1 MNNDIT
7 YKIRP
12 AGRHILT
19 IGRDLIQD
27 NYAAVVELVKN
38 AYDADS
44 PHVDVE
50 FKKFPNL
57 SEYSISI
64 VISDHGHGMSR
75 DDIINKWL
83 VPSTEDKIKRG
94 KSPSGRI
101 LQGSKGVGRY
111 AASILGNNLLLE
123 TVTNKGEKT
132 TVYAIWDEFKKAQY
146 LDDVDVL
153 IDTVEVSEP
162 SGTVLTINGKENFL
176 KEWDKK
182 RFEKLRFELKKL
194 TSPMSSIFNNEGS
207 NDNFRINLKVEG
219 FSDSEDVKKT
229 IEDVEETIEP
239 FPIYELFD
247 YKISG
252 TIDANGDGVL
262 TYSNQRLRNSREEEI
277 PFNIKQKETGCG
289 KLDID
294 IRVYDRETEAISALS
309 KRGLERHFESPFGK
323 LTARQLLNYYNGIG
337 VYRNGFRIR
346 PLGDAG
352 FDWLKLNARRV
363 NNPSLRISDNQVI
376 GYVQIQ
382 SEDKSG
388 LIEKSARD
396 GLKENTAF
404 NRLQNVVKQIIS
416 QLEIRRFKYRKSAG
430 LGRPII
436 KVNESLQGLFSS
448 EGLIENVKKHLQKD
462 EVNKKTVE
470 KTIEFINQDVQEKN
484 KIVDEIQT
492 IVAIY
497 QVDATLGKI
506 VGVILHEGSK
516 PLSYFS
522 NQLPNLNYW
531 FESYQKTSDPIAF
544 ENIIRIVSGMVQ
556 NADVFVKLFRRLD
569 PLAARRSTVRKPLP
583 LKKTIQGVCSI
594 FEKEIESNNI
604 SVEIRG
610 PDDLKYSARVQD
622 IYSIFVNLIDNSI
635 YWIREDNAEVRKIT
649 IEFKMDGS
657 TLRYIDY
664 YDTGPGIAPEDIESE
679 VIFVPGFTNKPN
691 GTGLG
696 LSIAG
701 EAAARNSLRL
711 EVYEADDGANFRLQP
726 EKDSEK

>member
-1 MNNDIT
+1 MNSDTT

-12 AGRHILT
+12 AGRHLLT

-27 NYAAVVELVKN
+27 NYAAVIELVKN

-44 PHVDVE
+44 PHVNIE
-50 FKKFPNL
+50 FKKNPNI
-57 SEYSISI
+57 SEYSII
-64 VISDHGHGMSR
+64 ISDHGHGMSR

-94 KSPSGRI
+94 ESPSGRI

-111 AASILGNNLLLE
+111 AASILGNNLHLE

-132 TVYAIWDEFKKAQY
+132 IVYVEWDKFEVAQY
-146 LDDVDVL
+146 LDDVE
-153 IDTVEVSEP
+153 IPIKTVEVSEP
-162 SGTVLTINGKENFL
+162 SGTVLTINGNDEYF
-176 KEWDKK
+176 EDWDKK

-219 FSDSEDVKKT
+219 FSDPK
-229 IEDVEETIEP
+229 DVEETIEP

-262 TYSNQRLRNSREEEI
+262 TYSNQRLRNSREKEI

-294 IRVYDRETEAISALS
+294 IRVYDREAEAISALS

-346 PLGDAG
+346 PLGDVG

-363 NNPSLRISDNQVI
+363 NNPSLRIGNNQVI

-404 NRLQNVVKQIIS
+404 NRLQDVAKQVIS
-416 QLEIRRFKYRKSAG
+416 ELEIRRFKYRKSAG
-430 LGRPII
+430 LSRTTI
-436 KVNESLQGLFSS
+436 KVDESLQGLFSS
-448 EGLIENVKKHLQKD
+448 EELIENVKTHLEEDK
-462 EVNKKTVE
+462 VNKKTRD
-470 KTIEFINQDVQEKN
+470 KTLEFINQYIQEKN

-506 VGVILHEGSK
+506 VSIILHEGRK
-516 PLSYFS
+516 PLSYLNS
-522 NQLPNLNYW
+522 QIPNLKYW
-531 FESYQKTSDPIAF
+531 FESFQKTSNPIAF
-544 ENIIRIVSGMVQ
+544 ENIIRIASGMVQ
-556 NADVFVKLFRRLD
+556 SADIFVKLFKRLD
-569 PLAARRSTVRKPLP
+569 PLAARRGTVRKPLS

-594 FEKEIESNNI
+594 FEKEIESDNI
-604 SVEIRG
+604 SIEIRV

-622 IYSIFVNLIDNSI
+622 IYSIFINLIDNSI
-635 YWIREDNAEVRKIT
+635 YWIREDNAEVRKI
-649 IEFKMDGS
+649 IIDFKMNGS

-664 YDTGPGIAPEDIESE
+664 YDTGPGIDPEEIESE
-679 VIFVPGFTNKPN
+679 VIFVPGFTNKPD

-701 EAAARNSLRL
+701 EAAARNSLKL
-711 EVYEADDGANFRLQP
+711 EVHEADDGAHFRLQP

>member
-1 MNNDIT
+1 MNTDT
-7 YKIRP
+7 THRIRP
-12 AGRHILT
+12 AGRHLLT

-27 NYAAVVELVKN
+27 NYAAVIELVKN

-44 PHVDVE
+44 PDVNIE
-50 FKKFPNL
+50 FKKNPNI
-57 SEYSISI
+57 SEYSII
-64 VISDHGHGMSR
+64 ISDHGHGMSR

-83 VPSTEDKIKRG
+83 VPSTEDKIKRR
-94 KSPSGRI
+94 KSPAGRI

-111 AASILGNNLLLE
+111 AASILGNNLHLK
-123 TVTNKGEKT
+123 TVTDKGQKT
-132 TVYAIWDEFKKAQY
+132 TVDVEWDKFEVAQY
-146 LDDVDVL
+146 LDDVE
-153 IDTVEVSEP
+153 IPIKTAEVSEP
-162 SGTVLTINGKENFL
+162 SGTVLTINGNDEYL
-176 KEWDKK
+176 KEWDKE
-182 RFEKLRFELKKL
+182 RFGKLRFELKKL

-207 NDNFRINLKVEG
+207 NDSFRINLKVEG
-219 FSDSEDVKKT
+219 FSDPENVEKT

-277 PFNIKQKETGCG
+277 PFNNREEKTGCG

-309 KRGLERHFESPFGK
+309 KRGLERHFDSPFGK

-404 NRLQNVVKQIIS
+404 NRLQDVAKQVIS
-416 QLEIRRFKYRKSAG
+416 ELENRRFKYRKSAG

-462 EVNKKTVE
+462 EVKKKTVE

-506 VGVILHEGSK
+506 VSIILHEGRK
-516 PLSYFS
+516 PLGYLNS
-522 NQLPNLNYW
+522 QIPNLKYW
-531 FESYQKTSDPIAF
+531 FESFQETSNPIAF
-544 ENIIRIVSGMVQ
+544 ENIIRIASEMVQ
-556 NADVFVKLFRRLD
+556 SADIFVKLFKRLD

-622 IYSIFVNLIDNSI
+622 IYSIFINLIDNSI
-635 YWIREDNAEVRKIT
+635 YWIREDNAEVRKII
-649 IEFKMDGS
+649 IEFKIDGS

-664 YDTGPGIAPEDIESE
+664 YDTGPGIDPEEIESE
-679 VIFVPGFTNKPN
+679 VIFVPGFTNKSD

-711 EVYEADDGANFRLQP
+711 EVHKADNGAHFRLQP

>member
-1 MNNDIT
+1 MNNDTT

-12 AGRHILT
+12 AGRHLLT

-27 NYAAVVELVKN
+27 NYAAVIELVKN

-44 PHVDVE
+44 PHVDIE
-50 FKKFPNL
+50 FKKLPSL

-83 VPSTEDKIKRG
+83 VPSTEDKVKRG

-123 TVTNKGEKT
+123 TVTNKGKKT
-132 TVYAIWDEFKKAQY
+132 IVYVIWDEFKKAQY

-162 SGTVLTINGKENFL
+162 SGTVLTINGKDNFL
-176 KEWDKK
+176 KEWNKK

-194 TSPMSSIFNNEGS
+194 TSPMSSIFNNEGG

-219 FSDSEDVKKT
+219 FSDP
-229 IEDVEETIEP
+229 EDVEETIEP

-252 TIDANGDGVL
+252 TIDADGNGVL
-262 TYSNQRLRNSREEEI
+262 AYSNQRKRNSREEEI
-277 PFNIKQKETGCG
+277 PFNNREEKTGCG

-294 IRVYDRETEAISALS
+294 IRVYDRETEAINALS
-309 KRGLERHFESPFGK
+309 KRGLEEYVDSPFGR

-363 NNPSLRISDNQVI
+363 NNPTLRIGSNQVI

-382 SEDKSG
+382 SENESD

-396 GLKENTAF
+396 GLKENVAF
-404 NRLQNVVKQIIS
+404 NRLQDVTKRVIS
-416 QLEIRRFKYRKSAG
+416 ELEIRRFKYRRNTGQS
-430 LGRPII
+430 RSPV
-436 KVNESLQGLFSS
+436 KVEESLQGLFSS
-448 EGLIENVKKHLQKD
+448 EELIENVKKHLQKD
-462 EVNKKTVE
+462 EVNEKTVE

-506 VGVILHEGSK
+506 VSIILHEGRK
-516 PLSYFS
+516 PLSYLNS
-522 NQLPNLNYW
+522 QIPNLEYW
-531 FESYQKTSDPIAF
+531 FESFQKTSDPVAF
-544 ENIIRIVSGMVQ
+544 ENIIRIASGMVQ
-556 NADVFVKLFRRLD
+556 NADIFVKLFKRLD
-569 PLAARRSTVRKPLP
+569 PLTARRSTVRKLLP
-583 LKKTIQGVCSI
+583 LKKTIEGVCSI
-594 FEKEIESNNI
+594 FEEEMESNNI

-610 PDDLKYSARVQD
+610 ADDLKYSARIQD
-622 IYSIFVNLIDNSI
+622 IYSIFANLIDNSI
-635 YWIREDNAEVRKIT
+635 YWIRENKTEIRKII
-649 IEFKMDGS
+649 IELKMDGS

-664 YDTGPGIAPEDIESE
+664 YDTGPGIDPEEIKSE
-679 VIFVPGFTNKPN
+679 VIFIPGFTNKPD

-701 EAAARNSLRL
+701 EAAARNGFRL
-711 EVYEADDGANFRLQP
+711 EVYEADDGAHFRLQP
-726 EKDSEK
+726 EKESEK

>member
-12 AGRHILT
+12 AGRHLLT

-27 NYAAVVELVKN
+27 NYAAVIELVKN

-44 PHVDVE
+44 PHVDIE
-50 FKKFPNL
+50 FKKLPSL

-162 SGTVLTINGKENFL
+162 SGTVLTINGKDEYL

-194 TSPMSSIFNNEGS
+194 TSPMSSIFNNEGN

-219 FSDSEDVKKT
+219 FSDP
-229 IEDVEETIEP
+229 EDVEETIEP

-252 TIDANGDGVL
+252 TIDANGNGVL
-262 TYSNQRLRNSREEEI
+262 AYSNQRKRNSREEEI
-277 PFNIKQKETGCG
+277 PFNNREEKTGCG

-294 IRVYDRETEAISALS
+294 IRVFDRETEAINALS
-309 KRGLERHFESPFGK
+309 KRGFEEHVDSPFGR

-363 NNPSLRISDNQVI
+363 NNPSIRIGSNQVI

-382 SEDKSG
+382 SEEESG
-388 LIEKSARD
+388 LREKSARD

-404 NRLQNVVKQIIS
+404 NRLQDVTKRVIS
-416 QLEIRRFKYRKSAG
+416 ELEKRRFKYRRNTGQS
-430 LGRPII
+430 RSPV
-436 KVNESLQGLFSS
+436 KVEESLQGLFSS
-448 EGLIENVKKHLQKD
+448 EELIENVKKHLQKD

-506 VGVILHEGSK
+506 VSIILHEGRQ
-516 PLSYFS
+516 PLSYLNS
-522 NQLPNLNYW
+522 QIPNLEYW
-531 FESYQKTSDPIAF
+531 FESFQKTSDPVAF
-544 ENIIRIVSGMVQ
+544 ENIIRVASGMVQ
-556 NADVFVKLFRRLD
+556 NADIFVKLFKRLD
-569 PLAARRSTVRKPLP
+569 PLTARRSTVRKLLP
-583 LKKTIQGVCSI
+583 LKKTIEGVCSI
-594 FEKEIESNNI
+594 FEEEMESNNI
-604 SVEIRG
+604 SVEVRG
-610 PDDLKYSARVQD
+610 ADDLKYSARIQD
-622 IYSIFVNLIDNSI
+622 IYSIFANLIDNSI
-635 YWIREDNAEVRKIT
+635 YWIRENKTEIRKII
-649 IEFKMDGS
+649 IEFKMDS
-657 TLRYIDY
+657 SSLCYIDY
-664 YDTGPGIAPEDIESE
+664 YDTGPGIDPDEIESE
-679 VIFVPGFTNKPN
+679 VIFAPGFTNKPD

-701 EAAARNSLRL
+701 EAAARNGLRL
-711 EVYEADDGANFRLQP
+711 EVYEADDGAHFRLQP
-726 EKDSEK
+726 EKENEK

>member
-12 AGRHILT
+12 AGRHLLT

-27 NYAAVVELVKN
+27 NYAAVIELVKN

-50 FKKFPNL
+50 FKKLPSL

-162 SGTVLTINGKENFL
+162 SGTVLTINGNDEFL

-194 TSPMSSIFNNEGS
+194 TSPMSSIFNNEGN

-219 FSDSEDVKKT
+219 FSDP
-229 IEDVEETIEP
+229 EDVEETIEP

-252 TIDANGDGVL
+252 TIDANGNGVL
-262 TYSNQRLRNSREEEI
+262 AYSNQRKRNSREEEI
-277 PFNIKQKETGCG
+277 PFNNREDKTECG

-294 IRVYDRETEAISALS
+294 IRVFDRETEAINALS
-309 KRGLERHFESPFGK
+309 KRGFEEHVDSPFGR

-363 NNPSLRISDNQVI
+363 NNPSIRIGSNQVI

-382 SEDKSG
+382 SEEESG
-388 LIEKSARD
+388 LREKSARD

-404 NRLQNVVKQIIS
+404 NRLQDVTKRVIS
-416 QLEIRRFKYRKSAG
+416 ELEKRRFKYRRNTGQS
-430 LGRPII
+430 RSPV
-436 KVNESLQGLFSS
+436 KVEESLQGLFSS
-448 EGLIENVKKHLQKD
+448 EELIENVKKHLQKD

-506 VGVILHEGSK
+506 VSIILHEGRQ
-516 PLSYFS
+516 PLSYLNS
-522 NQLPNLNYW
+522 QIPNLEYW
-531 FESYQKTSDPIAF
+531 FESFQKTSDPVAF
-544 ENIIRIVSGMVQ
+544 ENIIRVASGMVQ
-556 NADVFVKLFRRLD
+556 NADIFVKLFKRLD
-569 PLAARRSTVRKPLP
+569 PLTARRSTVRKLLP
-583 LKKTIQGVCSI
+583 LKKTIEGVCSI
-594 FEKEIESNNI
+594 FEEEMESNNI
-604 SVEIRG
+604 SVEVRG
-610 PDDLKYSARVQD
+610 ADDLKYSARIQD
-622 IYSIFVNLIDNSI
+622 IYSIFANLIDNSI
-635 YWIREDNAEVRKIT
+635 YWIRENKTEIRKII
-649 IEFKMDGS
+649 IEFKMDS
-657 TLRYIDY
+657 SSLCYIDY
-664 YDTGPGIAPEDIESE
+664 YDTGPGIDPDEIESE
-679 VIFVPGFTNKPN
+679 VIFAPGFTNKPD

-701 EAAARNSLRL
+701 EAAARNGLRL
-711 EVYEADDGANFRLQP
+711 EVYEADDGAHFRLQP
-726 EKDSEK
+726 EKENEK

>member
-12 AGRHILT
+12 AGRHLLT

-27 NYAAVVELVKN
+27 NYASVIELVKN

-44 PHVDVE
+44 PYVDIE
-50 FKKFPNL
+50 FKKIPNL
-57 SEYSISI
+57 SEYSI

-75 DDIINKWL
+75 EDIINKWL
-83 VPSTEDKIKRG
+83 VPSTEDKIERG

-132 TVYAIWDEFKKAQY
+132 TVYVEWKMFAEAQY
-146 LDDVDVL
+146 LDDVDILVE
-153 IDTVEVSEP
+153 TVEASEP
-162 SGTVLTINGKENFL
+162 SGTVLTINGDDEYL

-194 TSPMSSIFNNEGS
+194 ISPMSNIFNNEDS
-207 NDNFRINLKVEG
+207 NDNFRINLIVEG
-219 FSDSEDVKKT
+219 FSDVENVK
-229 IEDVEETIEP
+229 ETIEP

-252 TIDANGDGVL
+252 SIDANGDGVL
-262 TYSNQRLRNSREEEI
+262 TYSNQRRRNSPEEEI
-277 PFNIKQKETGCG
+277 PFNNGGKKTGCG

-294 IRVYDRETEAISALS
+294 IRVFDRETEAINALS
-309 KRGLERHFESPFGK
+309 KRGLKEHVDSPFGR

-352 FDWLKLNARRV
+352 FDWLRLNARRV
-363 NNPSLRISDNQVI
+363 NNPSIRIGSNQVI

-382 SEDKSG
+382 SEQISR

-396 GLKENTAF
+396 GLKENAAF
-404 NRLQNVVKQIIS
+404 NRLQEVTKQVITE
-416 QLEIRRFKYRKSAG
+416 LEKRRFKYRRDSS
-430 LGRPII
+430 RSRSTIN
-436 KVNESLQGLFSS
+436 VDESLQGLFSS
-448 EGLIENVKKHLQKD
+448 EELIENVKNHLQKD
-462 EVNKKTVE
+462 KVNKKTVE
-470 KTIEFINQDVQEKN
+470 KTIEFINKDVQEKN
-484 KIVDEIQT
+484 KVVDEIQT

-506 VGVILHEGSK
+506 VSIILHEGRK
-516 PLSYFS
+516 PLGYFNSQIS
-522 NQLPNLNYW
+522 NLKYW
-531 FESYQKTSDPIAF
+531 FEKFQKTSDPIAF
-544 ENIIRIVSGMVQ
+544 ENIIRVASGMVQ
-556 NADVFVKLFRRLD
+556 SANIFVILFKKLD
-569 PLAARRSTVRKPLP
+569 PLVARRNTVRKPLI
-583 LKKTIQGVCSI
+583 LKKTIQSVFSI
-594 FEKEIESNNI
+594 FEKEMESNNI

-622 IYSIFVNLIDNSI
+622 IYSIFINLIDNSI
-635 YWIREDNAEVRKIT
+635 YWIREDNTEIRKII

-664 YDTGPGIAPEDIESE
+664 YDTGPGIEPEDIESE
-679 VIFVPGFTNKPN
+679 AIFALGFTNKPD

-701 EAAARNSLRL
+701 EAAARNGLRL
-711 EVYEADDGANFRLQP
+711 EVYEAKGGVHFRLQP
-726 EKDSEK
+726 EKEGEK

>member
-1 MNNDIT
+1 MNNDTT
-7 YKIRP
+7 YKIKP

-27 NYAAVVELVKN
+27 NYAAVIELVKN

-44 PHVDVE
+44 PHVNIE
-50 FKKFPNL
+50 FKKIPSL

-94 KSPSGRI
+94 KSPAGRI

-111 AASILGNNLLLE
+111 AASILGNNLHLK

-132 TVYAIWDEFKKAQY
+132 TVYVEWDKFEVAQY
-146 LDDVDVL
+146 LDDVE
-153 IDTVEVSEP
+153 IPIKTVEVSEP
-162 SGTVLTINGKENFL
+162 SGTVLTINGKDNFL

-194 TSPMSSIFNNEGS
+194 TSPMSNIFNNEGS
-207 NDNFRINLKVEG
+207 NDYFRINLKVEG
-219 FSDSEDVKKT
+219 FSAP
-229 IEDVEETIEP
+229 EDVEETIEP

-252 TIDANGDGVL
+252 TIDANGNGVL
-262 TYSNQRLRNSREEEI
+262 AYSNQRKRNSREEEI
-277 PFNIKQKETGCG
+277 PFNNREEKTGCG
-289 KLDID
+289 KLNID
-294 IRVYDRETEAISALS
+294 IRVFDRETEAINALS
-309 KRGLERHFESPFGK
+309 KRGLEEHVDSPFGR

-363 NNPSLRISDNQVI
+363 NNPTLRIGSNQVI

-382 SEDKSG
+382 SEDESD

-396 GLKENTAF
+396 GLKENVAF
-404 NRLQNVVKQIIS
+404 NRLQAITKRVIS
-416 QLEIRRFKYRKSAG
+416 ELEIRRFKYRKNTGQS
-430 LGRPII
+430 RSPV
-436 KVNESLQGLFSS
+436 KVEESLQGLFSS
-448 EGLIENVKKHLQKD
+448 EELIENVKKHLQKD

-506 VGVILHEGSK
+506 VSIILHEGRK
-516 PLSYFS
+516 PLGYFNS
-522 NQLPNLNYW
+522 QIPNLKYW
-531 FESYQKTSDPIAF
+531 FETFQKTNDPIAF
-544 ENIIRIVSGMVQ
+544 ENIIRIASGMVQ
-556 NADVFVKLFRRLD
+556 SADIFVKLFKRLD
-569 PLAARRSTVRKPLP
+569 PLAARRSTVKKPLP
-583 LKKTIQGVCSI
+583 VKKTIQGVCSI
-594 FEKEIESNNI
+594 FEKEMESNNI
-604 SVEIRG
+604 SLEIRG
-610 PDDLKYSARVQD
+610 PDNLKYSARVQD
-622 IYSIFVNLIDNSI
+622 IYSIFINLIDNSI
-635 YWIREDNAEVRKIT
+635 YWIREDNAEVRKII

-664 YDTGPGIAPEDIESE
+664 YDTGPGIDPEEIESE

-711 EVYEADDGANFRLQP
+711 EVYEADDGAHFRLQP
-726 EKDSEK
+726 EKESEK

>member
-12 AGRHILT
+12 AGRHLLT

-27 NYAAVVELVKN
+27 NYAAVIELVKN

-50 FKKFPNL
+50 FKKLPSL

-162 SGTVLTINGKENFL
+162 SGTVLTINGNDEFL

-207 NDNFRINLKVEG
+207 NGNFRINLKVEG
-219 FSDSEDVKKT
+219 FSDP
-229 IEDVEETIEP
+229 EDVEETIEP

-252 TIDANGDGVL
+252 TIDANGNGVL
-262 TYSNQRLRNSREEEI
+262 AYSNQRKRNSREEEI
-277 PFNIKQKETGCG
+277 PFNNREEKTECG

-294 IRVYDRETEAISALS
+294 IRVFDRETEAINALS
-309 KRGLERHFESPFGK
+309 KRGFEEHVDSPFGR

-363 NNPSLRISDNQVI
+363 NNPSIRIGSNQVI

-382 SEDKSG
+382 SEEESG
-388 LIEKSARD
+388 LREKSARD

-404 NRLQNVVKQIIS
+404 NRLQDVTKRVIS
-416 QLEIRRFKYRKSAG
+416 ELEKRRFKYRRNTGQS
-430 LGRPII
+430 RSPV
-436 KVNESLQGLFSS
+436 KVEESLQGLFSS
-448 EGLIENVKKHLQKD
+448 EELIENVKKHLQKD

-506 VGVILHEGSK
+506 VSIILHEGRQ
-516 PLSYFS
+516 PLSYLNS
-522 NQLPNLNYW
+522 QIPNLEYW
-531 FESYQKTSDPIAF
+531 FESFQKTSDPVAF
-544 ENIIRIVSGMVQ
+544 ENIIRVASGMVQ
-556 NADVFVKLFRRLD
+556 NADIFVKLFKRLD
-569 PLAARRSTVRKPLP
+569 PLTARRSTVRKLLP
-583 LKKTIQGVCSI
+583 LKKTIEGVCSI
-594 FEKEIESNNI
+594 FEEEMESNNI
-604 SVEIRG
+604 SVEVRG
-610 PDDLKYSARVQD
+610 ADDLKYSARIQD
-622 IYSIFVNLIDNSI
+622 IYSIFANLIDNSI
-635 YWIREDNAEVRKIT
+635 YWIRENKTEIRKII
-649 IEFKMDGS
+649 IEFKMDS
-657 TLRYIDY
+657 SSLCYIDY
-664 YDTGPGIAPEDIESE
+664 YDTGPGIDPDEIESE
-679 VIFVPGFTNKPN
+679 VIFAPGFTNKPD

-701 EAAARNSLRL
+701 EAAARNGLRL
-711 EVYEADDGANFRLQP
+711 EVYEADDGAHFRLQP
-726 EKDSEK
+726 EKENEK

>member
-1 MNNDIT
+1 MVTVNTDTT

-12 AGRHILT
+12 AGRHLLT

-27 NYAAVVELVKN
+27 NYAAVIELVKN

-44 PHVDVE
+44 PDVNIE
-50 FKKFPNL
+50 FNGNPNRG
-57 SEYSISI
+57 EYTII
-64 VISDHGHGMSR
+64 ITDHGHGMSR

-83 VPSTEDKIKRG
+83 VPSTADKVKRG

-111 AASILGNNLLLE
+111 AASILGNNLHLE

-132 TVYAIWDEFKKAQY
+132 TVHVEWDKFEVAQY
-146 LDDVDVL
+146 LDDVE
-153 IDTVEVSEP
+153 IPIKTVEVAEP
-162 SGTVLTINGKENFL
+162 SGTVLTINGNDEYLKCWNKE
-176 KEWDKK
+176 
-182 RFEKLRFELKKL
+182 RFRKLRFELKKL
-194 TSPMSSIFNNEGS
+194 TSPMSSIFNNEDS

-219 FSDSEDVKKT
+219 FSDT
-229 IEDVEETIEP
+229 EDVEETIEP

-247 YKISG
+247 YKIFG

-262 TYSNQRLRNSREEEI
+262 TYSNQRLRNSREKEI
-277 PFNIKQKETGCG
+277 PFNNREEKTGCG

-294 IRVYDRETEAISALS
+294 IRVFDRETEAINALS

-363 NNPSLRISDNQVI
+363 NNPTLRIGSNQVI

-382 SEDKSG
+382 SEDESD

-396 GLKENTAF
+396 GLKENVAF
-404 NRLQNVVKQIIS
+404 NRLQDVTKQVIS
-416 QLEIRRFKYRKSAG
+416 ELEIRRFKYRRNTGQS
-430 LGRPII
+430 RSSV
-436 KVNESLQGLFSS
+436 KVGESLQGLFSS
-448 EGLIENVKKHLQKD
+448 EELIENVQSRLSKD
-462 EVNKKTVE
+462 GVDKT
-470 KTIEFINQDVQEKN
+470 TIGETLELINQDAQEKN
-484 KIVDEIQT
+484 KIADEIQT

-516 PLSYFS
+516 PLSYFN
-522 NQLPNLNYW
+522 NQIPNLKYW
-531 FESYQKTSDPIAF
+531 YESFQKTNNPMAF
-544 ENIIRIVSGMVQ
+544 ENIIRIAGGMVQ
-556 NADVFVKLFRRLD
+556 NAEIFVNLFKRLD

-583 LKKTIQGVCSI
+583 LKKTIQSVCSI
-594 FEKEIESNNI
+594 FKKEMESNDI
-604 SVEIRG
+604 TVDIKG
-610 PDDLKYSARVQD
+610 PDDLKYSARIQD
-622 IYSIFVNLIDNSI
+622 MYSIFTNLIDNSL
-635 YWIREDNAEVRKIT
+635 YWIRETKVKTRKII
-649 IEFKMDGS
+649 IEFKMDGD
-657 TLRYIDY
+657 TLHYIDY
-664 YDTGPGIAPEDIESE
+664 YDTGPGIEPEDIESE
-679 VIFVPGFTNKPN
+679 VIFVPGFTNKPD

-701 EAAARNSLRL
+701 EAAARNDLRL
-711 EVYEADDGANFRLQP
+711 EAYDSDEGVHFRLQP
-726 EKDSEK
+726 EKESEK

>member
-12 AGRHILT
+12 AGRHLLT

-27 NYAAVVELVKN
+27 NYAAVIELVKN

-50 FKKFPNL
+50 FKKLPSL

-162 SGTVLTINGKENFL
+162 SGTVLTINGNDEFL

-207 NDNFRINLKVEG
+207 NGNFRINLKVEG
-219 FSDSEDVKKT
+219 FSDP
-229 IEDVEETIEP
+229 EDVEETIEP

-252 TIDANGDGVL
+252 TIDANGNGVL
-262 TYSNQRLRNSREEEI
+262 AYSNQRKRNSREEEI
-277 PFNIKQKETGCG
+277 PFNNREDKTECG

-294 IRVYDRETEAISALS
+294 IRVFDRETEAINALS
-309 KRGLERHFESPFGK
+309 KRGFEEHVDSPFGR

-363 NNPSLRISDNQVI
+363 NNPSIRIGSNQVI

-382 SEDKSG
+382 SEEESG
-388 LIEKSARD
+388 LREKSARD

-404 NRLQNVVKQIIS
+404 NRLQDVTKRVIS
-416 QLEIRRFKYRKSAG
+416 ELEKRRFKYRRNTGQS
-430 LGRPII
+430 RSPV
-436 KVNESLQGLFSS
+436 KVEESLQGLFSS
-448 EGLIENVKKHLQKD
+448 EELIENVKKHLQKD

-506 VGVILHEGSK
+506 VSIILHEGRQ
-516 PLSYFS
+516 PLSYLNS
-522 NQLPNLNYW
+522 QIPNLEYW
-531 FESYQKTSDPIAF
+531 FESFQKTSDPVAF
-544 ENIIRIVSGMVQ
+544 ENIIRVASGMVQ
-556 NADVFVKLFRRLD
+556 NADIFVKLFKRLD
-569 PLAARRSTVRKPLP
+569 PLTARRSTVRKLLP
-583 LKKTIQGVCSI
+583 LKKTIEGVCSI
-594 FEKEIESNNI
+594 FEEEMESNNI
-604 SVEIRG
+604 SVEVRG
-610 PDDLKYSARVQD
+610 ADDLKYSARIQD
-622 IYSIFVNLIDNSI
+622 IYSIFANLIDNSI
-635 YWIREDNAEVRKIT
+635 YWIRENKTEIRKII
-649 IEFKMDGS
+649 IEFKMDS
-657 TLRYIDY
+657 SSLCYIDY
-664 YDTGPGIAPEDIESE
+664 YDTGPGIDPDEIESE
-679 VIFVPGFTNKPN
+679 VIFAPGFTNKPD

-711 EVYEADDGANFRLQP
+711 EVYEADDGAHFRLQP
-726 EKDSEK
+726 EKESEK

>member
-12 AGRHILT
+12 AGRHLLT

-27 NYAAVVELVKN
+27 NYAAVIELVKN

-44 PHVDVE
+44 PHVNIE
-50 FKKFPNL
+50 FKKNPNI
-57 SEYSISI
+57 SEYSII
-64 VISDHGHGMSR
+64 ISDHGHGMSR

-83 VPSTEDKIKRG
+83 VPSTKDKVKRG

-111 AASILGNNLLLE
+111 AASILGNNLHLE
-123 TVTNKGEKT
+123 TVTNKANKGEKT
-132 TVYAIWDEFKKAQY
+132 IVYVEWDKFEVAQY
-146 LDDVDVL
+146 LDDVE
-153 IDTVEVSEP
+153 IPIKTVEVSEP
-162 SGTVLTINGKENFL
+162 SGTVLTINGNDEYL
-176 KEWDKK
+176 KDWDKE
-182 RFEKLRFELKKL
+182 RFGKLRFELKKL
-194 TSPMSSIFNNEGS
+194 TSPMSSIFNNGDS

-219 FSDSEDVKKT
+219 FSDP
-229 IEDVEETIEP
+229 EDVEETIEP

-262 TYSNQRLRNSREEEI
+262 TYSNQRLRNSREEDI
-277 PFNIKQKETGCG
+277 PFNNREEKTGCG

-294 IRVYDRETEAISALS
+294 IRVYDRETEAINALR
-309 KRGLERHFESPFGK
+309 KRGLEKHVDSPFGR

-346 PLGDAG
+346 PLGDGG

-363 NNPSLRISDNQVI
+363 NNPTLRIGSNQAI

-382 SEDKSG
+382 SEDESD

-396 GLKENTAF
+396 GLKENVAF
-404 NRLQNVVKQIIS
+404 NRLQEVTKRVIS
-416 QLEIRRFKYRKSAG
+416 ELEIRRFKYRRNTRQS
-430 LGRPII
+430 RSPV
-436 KVNESLQGLFSS
+436 KVGESLQGLFSS
-448 EGLIENVKKHLQKD
+448 EELIENVQSSLSKD
-462 EVNKKTVE
+462 GVDKTTIG
-470 KTIEFINQDVQEKN
+470 KTLELINQDAQEKN
-484 KIVDEIQT
+484 KIADEIQT
-492 IVAIY
+492 TVAIY

-506 VGVILHEGSK
+506 VSIILHEGRK
-516 PLSYFS
+516 PLSYLNS
-522 NQLPNLNYW
+522 QIPNLKYW
-531 FESYQKTSDPIAF
+531 FESFQETSNPIAF
-544 ENIIRIVSGMVQ
+544 ENIIRIASGMVQ
-556 NADVFVKLFRRLD
+556 SADIFVKLFKKLD

-594 FEKEIESNNI
+594 FEKEMESNNI

-622 IYSIFVNLIDNSI
+622 IYSIFINLIDNSI
-635 YWIREDNAEVRKIT
+635 YWIREDNAEVRKII

-664 YDTGPGIAPEDIESE
+664 YDTGPGIDPEEIESE
-679 VIFVPGFTNKPN
+679 VIFVPGFTNKPD

-711 EVYEADDGANFRLQP
+711 EAYEADDGAHFRLQP
-726 EKDSEK
+726 EKESEK

>member
-1 MNNDIT
+1 M
-7 YKIRP
+7 
-12 AGRHILT
+12 
-19 IGRDLIQD
+19 
-27 NYAAVVELVKN
+27 
-38 AYDADS
+38 
-44 PHVDVE
+44 DVE
-50 FKKFPNL
+50 FKKLPSL

-162 SGTVLTINGKENFL
+162 SGTVLTINGNDEFL

-207 NDNFRINLKVEG
+207 NGNFRINLKVEG
-219 FSDSEDVKKT
+219 FSDP
-229 IEDVEETIEP
+229 EDVEETIEP

-252 TIDANGDGVL
+252 TIDANGNGVL
-262 TYSNQRLRNSREEEI
+262 AYSNQRKRNSREEEI
-277 PFNIKQKETGCG
+277 PFNNREEKTECG

-294 IRVYDRETEAISALS
+294 IRVFDRETEAINALS
-309 KRGLERHFESPFGK
+309 KRGLEEHVDSPFGR

-363 NNPSLRISDNQVI
+363 NNPSLRIGSNQVI

-382 SEDKSG
+382 SEDESG
-388 LIEKSARD
+388 LSEKSARD

-404 NRLQNVVKQIIS
+404 NRLQDVTKRVIS
-416 QLEIRRFKYRKSAG
+416 VLEDRRFKYRKSAG
-430 LGRPII
+430 LSRSAV
-436 KVNESLQGLFSS
+436 KVEESLQDLFSS
-448 EGLIENVKKHLQKD
+448 EELIENVKKHLERDK
-462 EVNKKTVE
+462 VNKK
-470 KTIEFINQDVQEKN
+470 N
-484 KIVDEIQT
+484 
-492 IVAIY
+492 
-497 QVDATLGKI
+497 
-506 VGVILHEGSK
+506 
-516 PLSYFS
+516 
-522 NQLPNLNYW
+522 
-531 FESYQKTSDPIAF
+531 
-544 ENIIRIVSGMVQ
+544 
-556 NADVFVKLFRRLD
+556 
-569 PLAARRSTVRKPLP
+569 
-583 LKKTIQGVCSI
+583 C
-594 FEKEIESNNI
+594 
-604 SVEIRG
+604 
-610 PDDLKYSARVQD
+610 
-622 IYSIFVNLIDNSI
+622 
-635 YWIREDNAEVRKIT
+635 
-649 IEFKMDGS
+649 
-657 TLRYIDY
+657 
-664 YDTGPGIAPEDIESE
+664 
-679 VIFVPGFTNKPN
+679 
-691 GTGLG
+691 
-696 LSIAG
+696 
-701 EAAARNSLRL
+701 
-711 EVYEADDGANFRLQP
+711 
-726 EKDSEK
+726 

>member
-1 MNNDIT
+1 M
-7 YKIRP
+7 
-12 AGRHILT
+12 
-19 IGRDLIQD
+19 
-27 NYAAVVELVKN
+27 
-38 AYDADS
+38 
-44 PHVDVE
+44 
-50 FKKFPNL
+50 
-57 SEYSISI
+57 
-64 VISDHGHGMSR
+64 
-75 DDIINKWL
+75 
-83 VPSTEDKIKRG
+83 
-94 KSPSGRI
+94 
-101 LQGSKGVGRY
+101 
-111 AASILGNNLLLE
+111 
-123 TVTNKGEKT
+123 TNEGEKGEKT
-132 TVYAIWDEFKKAQY
+132 TVYAIWDDFKKTQY

-162 SGTVLTINGKENFL
+162 SGTVLTINGKDNFL

-219 FSDSEDVKKT
+219 FLDP
-229 IEDVEETIEP
+229 EDVEETIEP

-252 TIDANGDGVL
+252 TIDANGNGVL
-262 TYSNQRLRNSREEEI
+262 TYSNQRLRNSREKEI
-277 PFNIKQKETGCG
+277 PFNNREEKTGCG

-294 IRVYDRETEAISALS
+294 IRVYDRETEALSALS

-346 PLGDAG
+346 PLGNAG
-352 FDWLKLNARRV
+352 FDWLELNARRV
-363 NNPSLRISDNQVI
+363 NNPTLRVGSNQVI

-382 SEDKSG
+382 SEDESD

-396 GLKENTAF
+396 GLKENVAF
-404 NRLQNVVKQIIS
+404 NRLQDVTKRVIS
-416 QLEIRRFKYRKSAG
+416 ELEIRRFKYRKNTGQS
-430 LGRPII
+430 RSSV
-436 KVNESLQGLFSS
+436 KVEESLQGLFSS
-448 EGLIENVKKHLQKD
+448 EELIENVKKHLQKD

-506 VGVILHEGSK
+506 VSIILHEGRQ
-516 PLSYFS
+516 PLGYLNS
-522 NQLPNLNYW
+522 QIPNLKYW
-531 FESYQKTSDPIAF
+531 FESFQETSNPIAF
-544 ENIIRIVSGMVQ
+544 ENIIRIASEMVQ
-556 NADVFVKLFRRLD
+556 SADIFVKLFKRLD

-583 LKKTIQGVCSI
+583 VKKTIQGVCSI
-594 FEKEIESNNI
+594 FEKEMEFNNI
-604 SVEIRG
+604 SVEIKG

-622 IYSIFVNLIDNSI
+622 IYSIFINLIDNSI
-635 YWIREDNAEVRKIT
+635 YWIREDNAEVRKII

-664 YDTGPGIAPEDIESE
+664 YDTGPGIDPEEIESE
-679 VIFVPGFTNKPN
+679 VIFVPGFTNKPD

-701 EAAARNSLRL
+701 EAAARNGLRL
-711 EVYEADDGANFRLQP
+711 EVYEVDDGAHFRLQP
-726 EKDSEK
+726 EKESKK

>member
-12 AGRHILT
+12 AGRHLLT

-50 FKKFPNL
+50 FKKLPSL

-94 KSPSGRI
+94 KSPAGRI

-162 SGTVLTINGKENFL
+162 SGTVLTINGKDNFF

-194 TSPMSSIFNNEGS
+194 TSPMSSIFDNEGS

-219 FSDSEDVKKT
+219 FSDP
-229 IEDVEETIEP
+229 EDVEETIEP

-252 TIDANGDGVL
+252 TIDANGNGVL
-262 TYSNQRLRNSREEEI
+262 AYSNQRKRHSREEEI
-277 PFNIKQKETGCG
+277 PFNNREEKTGCG

-294 IRVYDRETEAISALS
+294 IRVFDRETEAINALS
-309 KRGLERHFESPFGK
+309 KRGLEEHVDSPFGR

-363 NNPSLRISDNQVI
+363 NNPTLRIGSNQVI

-382 SEDKSG
+382 SENESD

-396 GLKENTAF
+396 GLKENVAF
-404 NRLQNVVKQIIS
+404 NRLQDVTKRVIS
-416 QLEIRRFKYRKSAG
+416 ELEIRRFKYRRNTGQS
-430 LGRPII
+430 RSSV
-436 KVNESLQGLFSS
+436 KVEESLQGLFSS
-448 EGLIENVKKHLQKD
+448 EELIENVKKHLHKD
-462 EVNKKTVE
+462 EVNEKTVE

-506 VGVILHEGSK
+506 VSIILHEGRK
-516 PLSYFS
+516 PLSYLNS
-522 NQLPNLNYW
+522 QIPNLEYW
-531 FESYQKTSDPIAF
+531 FESFQKTSDPVAF
-544 ENIIRIVSGMVQ
+544 ENIIRIASGMVQ
-556 NADVFVKLFRRLD
+556 NADIFVKLFKRLD
-569 PLAARRSTVRKPLP
+569 PLTARRSTVRKLLP
-583 LKKTIQGVCSI
+583 LKKTIEGVCSI
-594 FEKEIESNNI
+594 FEEEMESNNI

-610 PDDLKYSARVQD
+610 ADDLKYPARIQD

-635 YWIREDNAEVRKIT
+635 YWIREDNAEIRKIT

-664 YDTGPGIAPEDIESE
+664 YDTGPGIAPEEIESE
-679 VIFVPGFTNKPN
+679 VIFVPGFTNKPD

-701 EAAARNSLRL
+701 EAAARNGLRL
-711 EVYEADDGANFRLQP
+711 EVYEADDGAHFRLQP
-726 EKDSEK
+726 EKESEK

>member
-1 MNNDIT
+1 MNTDTT

-12 AGRHILT
+12 AGRHLLT

-27 NYAAVVELVKN
+27 NYAAVIELVKN

-44 PHVDVE
+44 PHVNIE
-50 FKKFPNL
+50 FKKNPNI
-57 SEYSISI
+57 SEYSII
-64 VISDHGHGMSR
+64 ISDHGHGMSR

-111 AASILGNNLLLE
+111 AASILGNNLHLE
-123 TVTNKGEKT
+123 TVTNEGEKT
-132 TVYAIWDEFKKAQY
+132 IVYVEWDKFEVAQY
-146 LDDVDVL
+146 LDDVG
-153 IDTVEVSEP
+153 IPIKTVEVSEP
-162 SGTVLTINGKENFL
+162 SGTLLIINGNDEYL
-176 KEWDKK
+176 KDWDKE
-182 RFEKLRFELKKL
+182 RFGKLRFELKKL
-194 TSPMSSIFNNEGS
+194 TSPMSSIFNNEDS
-207 NDNFRINLKVEG
+207 NDNFRINLKVGG
-219 FSDSEDVKKT
+219 FSDVV
-229 IEDVEETIEP
+229 DVEETIEP

-252 TIDANGDGVL
+252 TIDADGDSVL

-277 PFNIKQKETGCG
+277 PFNIKEKETGCG

-294 IRVYDRETEAISALS
+294 IRVYDRETEAINALR
-309 KRGLERHFESPFGK
+309 KRGLEKHVDSPFGK
-323 LTARQLLNYYNGIG
+323 LTARQLLNHYNGIG

-363 NNPSLRISDNQVI
+363 NNPSIRVGSNQVI

-382 SEDKSG
+382 SEDDSG

-396 GLKENTAF
+396 GLRENTAF
-404 NRLQNVVKQIIS
+404 IRLQDVTKQVIS
-416 QLEIRRFKYRKSAG
+416 QLEKRRFEYRRKTS
-430 LGRPII
+430 RSRSTI
-436 KVNESLQGLFSS
+436 KIGESLQGLFSS
-448 EGLIENVKKHLQKD
+448 EELIENVQSRLSKD
-462 EVNKKTVE
+462 GVDKTTIG
-470 KTIEFINQDVQEKN
+470 KTLELINQDAQEKN
-484 KIVDEIQT
+484 KIADEIQT

-506 VGVILHEGSK
+506 VSIILHEGRK
-516 PLSYFS
+516 PLGYLNS
-522 NQLPNLNYW
+522 QIPNLEYW
-531 FESYQKTSDPIAF
+531 FELFQETSSPIAF
-544 ENIIRIVSGMVQ
+544 ENIIRIASGMVQ
-556 NADVFVKLFRRLD
+556 SADIFVKLFKRLD

-594 FEKEIESNNI
+594 FEKEMESNNI
-604 SVEIRG
+604 SVEVRG
-610 PDDLKYSARVQD
+610 PDDLKYSARIQD
-622 IYSIFVNLIDNSI
+622 IYSIFTNLIDNSI
-635 YWIREDNAEVRKIT
+635 YWIREDNAEARKII

-664 YDTGPGIAPEDIESE
+664 YDTGPGIDPEEIESE
-679 VIFVPGFTNKPN
+679 VIFVPGFTNKPD

-701 EAAARNSLRL
+701 EAAARNALSL
-711 EVYEADDGANFRLQP
+711 EVYEAGAGAHFRLQP
-726 EKDSEK
+726 EKESEK

>member
-1 MNNDIT
+1 MNTDTT

-50 FKKFPNL
+50 FKKLPNL

-162 SGTVLTINGKENFL
+162 SGTVLTINGKDNFL

-219 FSDSEDVKKT
+219 FSDP
-229 IEDVEETIEP
+229 EDVEETIEP

-252 TIDANGDGVL
+252 TIDANGNGVL
-262 TYSNQRLRNSREEEI
+262 AYSNQRKRNSREEEI
-277 PFNIKQKETGCG
+277 PFNNREEKTGCG
-289 KLDID
+289 KLNID
-294 IRVYDRETEAISALS
+294 IRVFDRETEAINALS
-309 KRGLERHFESPFGK
+309 KRGLEEHVDSPFGR

-363 NNPSLRISDNQVI
+363 NNPTLRIGSNQVI

-382 SEDKSG
+382 SEDESD

-396 GLKENTAF
+396 GLKENVAF
-404 NRLQNVVKQIIS
+404 NRLQDVTKRVIS
-416 QLEIRRFKYRKSAG
+416 ELEIRRFKYRRNTGQSRS
-430 LGRPII
+430 LV
-436 KVNESLQGLFSS
+436 KVEESLQGLFSS
-448 EGLIENVKKHLQKD
+448 EELIENVKKHLQKD

-484 KIVDEIQT
+484 KIVDEIRT

-506 VGVILHEGSK
+506 VSIILHEGRK
-516 PLSYFS
+516 PLGYFNS
-522 NQLPNLNYW
+522 QIPNLKYW
-531 FESYQKTSDPIAF
+531 FETFQKTNDPIAF
-544 ENIIRIVSGMVQ
+544 ENIIRIASGMVQ
-556 NADVFVKLFRRLD
+556 SADIFVKLFKRLD

-583 LKKTIQGVCSI
+583 VKKTIQGVCSI
-594 FEKEIESNNI
+594 FEKEMESNNI
-604 SVEIRG
+604 SLEIRG

-622 IYSIFVNLIDNSI
+622 IYSIFINLIDNSI
-635 YWIREDNAEVRKIT
+635 YWIREDNAEVRKII

-664 YDTGPGIAPEDIESE
+664 YDTGPGIAPEEIESE
-679 VIFVPGFTNKPN
+679 VIFVPGFTNKPD

-696 LSIAG
+696 LSISG

-711 EVYEADDGANFRLQP
+711 EVYEADDGAHFRLQP
-726 EKDSEK
+726 EKESEK

>member
-12 AGRHILT
+12 AGRHLLT

-27 NYAAVVELVKN
+27 NYAAVIELVKN

-44 PHVDVE
+44 PHVNID
-50 FKKFPNL
+50 FKKLPSL

-132 TVYAIWDEFKKAQY
+132 TVYVIWDEFKKAQY

-162 SGTVLTINGKENFL
+162 SGTVLAINGKDNFL

-194 TSPMSSIFNNEGS
+194 TSPMSNIFNNEDS

-219 FSDSEDVKKT
+219 FSGVENVK
-229 IEDVEETIEP
+229 ETIEP

-262 TYSNQRLRNSREEEI
+262 TYSNQRQRNSPEE
-277 PFNIKQKETGCG
+277 NILFDNGGNETGCG

-294 IRVYDRETEAISALS
+294 IRVYDRETEAIKALS
-309 KRGLERHFESPFGK
+309 KRGLEQHVDSPFGR

-346 PLGDAG
+346 PLGNAG
-352 FDWLKLNARRV
+352 FDWLRLNARRV
-363 NNPSLRISDNQVI
+363 NNPSMKVGSNQVI

-382 SEDKSG
+382 SEEVSG

-396 GLKENTAF
+396 GLKENKAF
-404 NRLQNVVKQIIS
+404 NQLQEVTKNVIS
-416 QLEIRRFKYRKSAG
+416 ELEKRRFKYRKRAG
-430 LGRPII
+430 LSRHAI
-436 KVNESLQGLFSS
+436 KVDESLKGLFSS
-448 EGLIENVKKHLQKD
+448 EELIEDVKKHLKK
-462 EVNKKTVE
+462 ENVSKNTVN
-470 KTIEFINQDVQEKN
+470 KTIEFINKDTQDKN
-484 KIVDEIQT
+484 KVVSEIQM

-497 QVDATLGKI
+497 EVDATLGKI
-506 VGVILHEGSK
+506 VGLILHEGSK
-516 PLSYFS
+516 PLSYFGD
-522 NQLPNLNYW
+522 QITNLTYW
-531 FESYQKTSDPIAF
+531 FETFQKENDPKAF
-544 ENIIRIVSGMVQ
+544 EKIIQIVNGMIQ
-556 NADVFVKLFRRLD
+556 NAEIFVNLFKRLD
-569 PLAARRSTVRKPLP
+569 PLATRRSTVRKPLP
-583 LKKTIQGVCSI
+583 LKKTIQGVFSI
-594 FEKEIESNNI
+594 FENELESNNI
-604 SVEIRG
+604 SFEIKG
-610 PDDLKYSARVQD
+610 PDDLKYPARIQD
-622 IYSIFVNLIDNSI
+622 IYSIFTNLIDNSI
-635 YWIREDNAEVRKIT
+635 YWIREKNTEIRKII

-657 TLRYIDY
+657 SLRHIDY
-664 YDTGPGIAPEDIESE
+664 YDTGLGIDPEEIESE
-679 VIFVPGFTNKPN
+679 VIFALGFTNKPD

-701 EAAARNSLRL
+701 EAAARNDLRL
-711 EVYEADDGANFRLQP
+711 EVYDTDDGAHFRLQP
-726 EKDSEK
+726 NKESKI

>member
-12 AGRHILT
+12 AGRHLLT

-27 NYAAVVELVKN
+27 NYAAVIELVKN

-50 FKKFPNL
+50 FKKLPSL

-162 SGTVLTINGKENFL
+162 SGTVLTINGNDEFL

-207 NDNFRINLKVEG
+207 NGNFRINLKVEG
-219 FSDSEDVKKT
+219 FSDP
-229 IEDVEETIEP
+229 EDVEETIEP

-252 TIDANGDGVL
+252 TIDANGNGVL
-262 TYSNQRLRNSREEEI
+262 AYSNQRKRNSREEEI
-277 PFNIKQKETGCG
+277 PFNNREDKTECG

-294 IRVYDRETEAISALS
+294 IRVFDRETEAINALS
-309 KRGLERHFESPFGK
+309 KRGFEEHVDSPFGR

-363 NNPSLRISDNQVI
+363 NNPSIRIGSNQVI

-382 SEDKSG
+382 SEEESG
-388 LIEKSARD
+388 LREKSARD

-404 NRLQNVVKQIIS
+404 NRLQDVTKRVIS
-416 QLEIRRFKYRKSAG
+416 ELEKRRFKYRRNTGQS
-430 LGRPII
+430 RSPV
-436 KVNESLQGLFSS
+436 KVEESLQGLFSS
-448 EGLIENVKKHLQKD
+448 EELIENVKKHLQKD

-506 VGVILHEGSK
+506 VSIILHEGRQ
-516 PLSYFS
+516 PLSYLNS
-522 NQLPNLNYW
+522 QIPNLEYW
-531 FESYQKTSDPIAF
+531 FESFQKTSDPVAF
-544 ENIIRIVSGMVQ
+544 ENIIRVASGMVQ
-556 NADVFVKLFRRLD
+556 NADIFVKLFKRLD
-569 PLAARRSTVRKPLP
+569 PLTARRSTVRKLLP
-583 LKKTIQGVCSI
+583 LKKTIEGVCSI
-594 FEKEIESNNI
+594 FEEEMESNNI
-604 SVEIRG
+604 SVEVRG
-610 PDDLKYSARVQD
+610 ADDLKYSARIQD
-622 IYSIFVNLIDNSI
+622 IYSIFANLIDNSI
-635 YWIREDNAEVRKIT
+635 YWIRENKTEIRKII
-649 IEFKMDGS
+649 IEFKMDS
-657 TLRYIDY
+657 SSLCYIDY
-664 YDTGPGIAPEDIESE
+664 YDTGPGIDPDEIESE
-679 VIFVPGFTNKPN
+679 VIFAPGFTNKPD

-701 EAAARNSLRL
+701 EAAARNGLRL
-711 EVYEADDGANFRLQP
+711 EVYEADDGAHFRLQP
-726 EKDSEK
+726 EKENEK

>member
-1 MNNDIT
+1 MNSDIT

-12 AGRHILT
+12 AGRHLLT

-27 NYAAVVELVKN
+27 NYAAVIELVKN

-44 PHVDVE
+44 PHVNIE
-50 FKKFPNL
+50 FKKNPNI
-57 SEYSISI
+57 SEYFII
-64 VISDHGHGMSR
+64 ISDHGHGMSR

-111 AASILGNNLLLE
+111 AASILGNNLHLE

-132 TVYAIWDEFKKAQY
+132 IVYIEWDKFEAAQY
-146 LDDVDVL
+146 LDDVE
-153 IDTVEVSEP
+153 IPIKTVEVSEP
-162 SGTVLTINGKENFL
+162 SGTVLTINGNDEYLKDWNKE
-176 KEWDKK
+176 
-182 RFEKLRFELKKL
+182 RFGKLRFELKKL
-194 TSPMSSIFNNEGS
+194 TSPMSSIFNNENS
-207 NDNFRINLKVEG
+207 NDNFRINLKIGG
-219 FSDSEDVKKT
+219 FSDVEDFK
-229 IEDVEETIEP
+229 ETVEP

-262 TYSNQRLRNSREEEI
+262 TYSNQRQRNRPKIEI
-277 PFNIKQKETGCG
+277 PFDNDGKKTECG

-294 IRVYDRETEAISALS
+294 IRVFDRETEAIHALS
-309 KRGLERHFESPFGK
+309 KRGLEEYVDSPFGR

-363 NNPSLRISDNQVI
+363 NNPSLRISSNQVI

-382 SEDKSG
+382 SEDESH
-388 LIEKSARD
+388 LVEKSARD

-404 NRLQNVVKQIIS
+404 NRLQEVTKRVIS
-416 QLEIRRFKYRKSAG
+416 ELEKRRFKYRRNTGQSRSAV
-430 LGRPII
+430 
-436 KVNESLQGLFSS
+436 KVEESLQGLFSS
-448 EGLIENVKKHLQKD
+448 EELIENVKKHLHKD
-462 EVNKKTVE
+462 KVNKKTVE

-484 KIVDEIQT
+484 KIVDDIQT

-531 FESYQKTSDPIAF
+531 FESYQKTSDPTTF
-544 ENIIRIVSGMVQ
+544 EKIIRIINGMVQ

-594 FEKEIESNNI
+594 FEKEMESNNI
-604 SVEIRG
+604 SVEVRG
-610 PDDLKYSARVQD
+610 PDDLKYSARIQD
-622 IYSIFVNLIDNSI
+622 IYSIFTNLIDNSI
-635 YWIREDNAEVRKIT
+635 YWIREDNAEVRKII

-664 YDTGPGIAPEDIESE
+664 YDTGPGIDPEEIESE
-679 VIFVPGFTNKPN
+679 VIFVPGFTNKPD

-701 EAAARNSLRL
+701 EAAARNDLRL
-711 EVYEADDGANFRLQP
+711 EVYEANDGAHFRLHT
-726 EKDSEK
+726 EKESEK